1 MAFDTRNHVYELAPL
16 PFPRDALRGISATTV
31 EYHYDR
37 HHRGY
42 VAKLNAQIADSPLKG
57 QPIDDVVRKAE
68 GALLDNAAQAWNHA
82 FYWNSLTP
90 EQSMSP
96 SRDLT
101 AMIHRDFGSV
111 DRFLE
116 RFRASAA
123 AKFGSGWTWLV
134 VDARGRLSIENTAD
148 ADTPLRHGYVPLLTC
163 DVWEH
168 AYYLDYRNE
177 RLRYLDAFLGC
188 LNWEFAS
195 HNLSKLPARVLRHQ
209 QL

>member
-37 HHRGY
+37 HHRSY
-42 VAKLNAQIADSPLKG
+42 VARLNELIAGSPLKG
-57 QPIDDVVRKAE
+57 QSLDDVVRKAE

-90 EQSMSP
+90 EQSMAP

-101 AMIHRDFGSV
+101 AMIHRDFVSV

-134 VDARGRLSIENTAD
+134 VDARGHLRATSGSTPITSTTATSGCGIS
-148 ADTPLRHGYVPLLTC
+148 TPFS
-163 DVWEH
+163 
-168 AYYLDYRNE
+168 A
-177 RLRYLDAFLGC
+177 A
-188 LNWEFAS
+188 
-195 HNLSKLPARVLRHQ
+195 
-209 QL
+209 